1 MDPLKKI
8 SKGSKIIFLGM
19 ALTVIINYVFRIVI
33 SKLGKAEYGLYSL
46 GFATIEVAAIISL
59 IGLHIGGVRYISLFK
74 AKGEKLKAERVIRS
88 EIKIVAIVSVVVAFL
103 LYIFAEKISTI
114 FFHEPGL
121 TPILKLFI
129 FALPFYSL
137 SQICI
142 SIMLAYQHI
151 KKMVIIGDLL
161 QGLAKIILTV
171 ILILLGYKIAG
182 VILAVILS
190 FILIFIYSYSYI
202 RKMVNFKW
210 IKEKIDWEVV
220 YFSIPL
226 MISSIALVIMKWAD
240 SFMIGYFLNI
250 EQVGIYN
257 VAVPTAL
264 LLTVFIR
271 PLHLIFYP
279 VITEIVAL
287 KKSIKH
293 IHKTVVR
300 WVLAINIPL
309 ALILIIF
316 SKKIIIFLF
325 GQEYATAALT
335 LSILA
340 FFYFLDSIM
349 ILNKA
354 LLSIFKKTKEM
365 AVIVVFALIINI
377 ILNWFLIPLWGIIGA
392 AIATGSSILIIQ
404 ILYLIFFYK
413 LKKEGL
419 YF

>member
-1 MDPLKKI
+1 
-8 SKGSKIIFLGM
+8 
-19 ALTVIINYVFRIVI
+19 
-33 SKLGKAEYGLYSL
+33 
-46 GFATIEVAAIISL
+46 
-59 IGLHIGGVRYISLFK
+59 
-74 AKGEKLKAERVIRS
+74 
-88 EIKIVAIVSVVVAFL
+88 
-103 LYIFAEKISTI
+103 
-114 FFHEPGL
+114 
-121 TPILKLFI
+121 
-129 FALPFYSL
+129 
-137 SQICI
+137 
-142 SIMLAYQHI
+142 
-151 KKMVIIGDLL
+151 
-161 QGLAKIILTV
+161 
-171 ILILLGYKIAG
+171 
-182 VILAVILS
+182 
-190 FILIFIYSYSYI
+190 
-202 RKMVNFKW
+202 
-210 IKEKIDWEVV
+210 
-220 YFSIPL
+220 
-226 MISSIALVIMKWAD
+226 
-240 SFMIGYFLNI
+240 
-250 EQVGIYN
+250 